1 MKTTLTSE
9 ELQSLRAVN
18 TPTISNAIERL
29 GFRDSH
35 LQATNGLI
43 HCQFPEMPP
52 IVGHAC
58 TLTVRASQPGSRPKH
73 EVLRPYWDHFAN
85 YPAPRIVVAQEL
97 DDSPVGAFWGEVT
110 ANIHRALGCVG
121 LVTNGTVRDL
131 DEVRA
136 LGFQFLAGGLSVSH
150 AYAHLE
156 DFDKPVQ
163 VGGLKITPGD
173 LIHADKHGAI
183 VIPQAI
189 ARDVAAAT
197 QAVERY
203 ERPMIDL
210 CKSQHFSTSKLGELM
225 RNEPRST

>member
-1 MKTTLTSE
+1 MKTILMPE
-9 ELQSLRAVN
+9 ELQSLRVIN
-18 TPTISNAIERL
+18 TPTVSNAIERL

-35 LQATNGLI
+35 LHATDGSI
-43 HCQFPEMPP
+43 HCQFPEMPA
-52 IVGHAC
+52 IVGYAC
-58 TLTVRASQPGSRPKH
+58 TLAVRSSKPGSRPKH
-73 EVLRPYWDHFAN
+73 EVLRPYWDHFEK

-97 DDSPVGAFWGEVT
+97 DEPAVGAFWGEVN

-121 LVTNGTVRDL
+121 LITNGTVRDL

-156 DFDKPVQ
+156 DFDKPVK
-163 VGGLKITPGD
+163 VGGLAITPGD

-183 VIPQAI
+183 VIPHAI
-189 ARDVAAAT
+189 AREVAAAA

-210 CKSQHFSTSKLGELM
+210 CKSANFSTAKLEQLM
-225 RNEPRST
+225 RNEVA